1 MNRFLLCCITIEKPC
16 HCQELVAVVNETL
29 SSSHAT
35 IQVTPIITINL
46 DKNQV
51 HRNLTGDSRKRER
64 DRERY
69 REKERAISKWHI
81 RYIDTCVVK

>member
-1 MNRFLLCCITIEKPC
+1 MKHIKFKSCYYLY
-16 HCQELVAVVNETL
+16 
-29 SSSHAT
+29 

-64 DRERY
+64 EREIY